1 MDWKQAEWASKT
13 RWHSGLA
20 KKNYWQINQQTL
32 WQNALAEC
40 IGSSPNGLAKHIETG
55 D

>member
-20 KKNYWQINQQTL
+20 KKNYWQMNQQTL
-32 WQNALAEC
+32 WQNALEAVRM
-40 IGSSPNGLAKHIETG
+40 GQQNT
-55 D
+55 